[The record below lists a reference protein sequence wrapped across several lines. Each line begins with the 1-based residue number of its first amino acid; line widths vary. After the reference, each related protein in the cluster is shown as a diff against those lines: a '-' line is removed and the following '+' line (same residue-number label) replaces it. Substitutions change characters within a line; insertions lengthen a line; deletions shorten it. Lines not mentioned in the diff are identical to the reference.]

1 MEEKSTIKVADRDD
15 TYMEEVSGRDSIE
28 PEKGE
33 STCRVCGL
41 AARNPAELQS
51 HVNSAHK

>member
-28 PEKGE
+28 PEKDE